1 MGDSGNPSADGIFLN
16 ESEGEEYMKK
26 LILYGDSNTYGY
38 DPRDFFG
45 GRYEENIR
53 WAGIVKRELEGR
65 YDVIE
70 EGMNGRC
77 LPRVSDGLFQELV
90 RSTNAEDVLAMMLG
104 TNDILLTSRPD
115 VSRTV
120 DRADELLNY
129 VKEHC
134 AGKFIL
140 IAPPYISD
148 SYPDLQLYHD
158 CSVEMNRQFMTLAKQ
173 YNIVA
178 VDAGSWNIP
187 MGSDGVHFTEQGHLE
202 FAKRFLQNLH
212 TI

>member
-1 MGDSGNPSADGIFLN
+1 MHIDT
-16 ESEGEEYMKK
+16 SEGKYIMKK

-45 GRYEENIR
+45 GRYEEDIR
-53 WAGIVKRELEGR
+53 WAGIVKKELRGE

-120 DRADELLNY
+120 ERAEALLDY
-129 VKEHC
+129 VKNNC
-134 AGKFIL
+134 VGTFLL
-140 IAPPYISD
+140 IAPPYISN
-148 SYPDLQLYHD
+148 SYPDLQPYHD
-158 CSVEMNRQFMTLAKQ
+158 CSVEMNRQLMTLAKQ
-173 YNIVA
+173 YNIAA

-202 FAKRFLQNLH
+202 FAQQFLKCLY

>member
-1 MGDSGNPSADGIFLN
+1 
-16 ESEGEEYMKK
+16 MKK

-38 DPRDFFG
+38 DPRAFFG
-45 GRYEENIR
+45 GRYEENVR
-53 WAGIVKRELEGR
+53 WAGIVKRELQGE

-90 RSTNAEDVLAMMLG
+90 RSTNAEDMLAMMLG

-120 DRADELLNY
+120 NCADELLNY
-129 VKEHC
+129 VKDQC

-140 IAPPYISD
+140 IAPPHISN
-148 SYPDLQLYHD
+148 SYPDLQPYHD
-158 CSVEMNRQFMTLAKQ
+158 CSLEMNRQFMTLAKQ
-173 YNIVA
+173 YNIAA

>member
-1 MGDSGNPSADGIFLN
+1 LSDDENPSADGICLN
-16 ESEGEEYMKK
+16 ESEGKYSMKK

-38 DPRDFFG
+38 DPRAFFG
-45 GRYEENIR
+45 GRYEENVR
-53 WAGIVKRELEGR
+53 WAGIVKRELQGE

-90 RSTNAEDVLAMMLG
+90 RSTNAEDMLAMMLG

-120 DRADELLNY
+120 NCADELLNY
-129 VKEHC
+129 VKDQC

-140 IAPPYISD
+140 IAPPHISN
-148 SYPDLQLYHD
+148 SYPDLQPYHD
-158 CSVEMNRQFMTLAKQ
+158 CSLEMNRQFMTLAKQ
-173 YNIVA
+173 YNIAA

>member
-1 MGDSGNPSADGIFLN
+1 
-16 ESEGEEYMKK
+16 MKK

>member
-1 MGDSGNPSADGIFLN
+1 
-16 ESEGEEYMKK
+16 MKK

-45 GRYEENIR
+45 GRYEEEIR
-53 WAGIVKRELEGR
+53 WAGVVKKELRGE

-77 LPRVSDGLFQELV
+77 LPRVLDGLFQELV
-90 RSTNAEDVLAMMLG
+90 RSTNAEDMLAMMLG

-120 DRADELLNY
+120 NRADELLNY

-158 CSVEMNRQFMTLAKQ
+158 CSVEMNRQFMTLAQQ

-178 VDAGSWNIP
+178 MDAGSWNIP
-187 MGSDGVHFTEQGHLE
+187 MESDGVHFTEQGHLE

>member
-1 MGDSGNPSADGIFLN
+1 
-16 ESEGEEYMKK
+16 MKK

-45 GRYEENIR
+45 GRYEEDIR

-77 LPRVSDGLFQELV
+77 SPRVSDGLFQELV
-90 RSTNAEDVLAMMLG
+90 RITNAEDVLAMMLG

-115 VSRTV
+115 VSRAV
-120 DRADELLNY
+120 ERVEQILNY

-134 AGKFIL
+134 TGKFIL

-148 SYPDLQLYHD
+148 SYLDLQPYHD
-158 CSVEMNRQFMTLAKQ
+158 CSVEMNRRFLELALQ
-173 YNIVA
+173 YNIA
-178 VDAGSWNIP
+178 AMDAGSWNIP